1 MRNRGKTRYN
11 GISKTKQYKDNL
23 RYSISMCHY
32 DSVEEQQYLQE
43 RENYYNFDCYQYEL
57 ISDEVIEYNTYF
69 SEEEKND
76 FIPYGFLVDELRE
89 ILPDFIDVVHLPIE
103 CYM

>member
-1 MRNRGKTRYN
+1 
-11 GISKTKQYKDNL
+11 
-23 RYSISMCHY
+23 MCHY

-69 SEEEKND
+69 SEEEKK
-76 FIPYGFLVDELRE
+76 
-89 ILPDFIDVVHLPIE
+89 
-103 CYM
+103 